1 MTPEIRK
8 ETDME
13 NIRLLDC
20 TLRDGGYIN
29 DWNFGEKTIRSIIDR
44 LIEAKTDLVE
54 VGFLRNCTYDPDRT
68 LFHSV
73 RELKKVLP
81 SSHGNTKFV
90 AMALHNQY
98 DIRNLEECDGTVD
111 AVRVTFHDYDVE
123 EGLDFCRKV
132 KEKGYQLFIN
142 PINIMGYR
150 DQELVK
156 LLKKVSN
163 LEPYGFSIVDTFGSM
178 TKKELVRIYSL
189 CENNLDEAIV
199 LGLHLHE
206 NMAQSFLLAQT
217 FLEMKDPRR
226 NCVLDASL
234 NGMGRVPGN
243 LCLELIMDYM
253 NRSYGKDYDI
263 DPVLDAIEEYITP
276 IKSREPWGYMAEYF
290 ISAKYNLHRNYAEY
304 LLSKGTLTARDMH
317 QILKMLPENK
327 KSAFDPACIEELY
340 QEYKN
345 QTVSDQAS
353 LGSLKQIF
361 EGRAVVLLAP
371 GTSLEYQWDKVK
383 DYIRSQKAIIVSAN
397 FYFAEQ
403 EGGFAFFSNAKRF
416 AEYQALRKQDI
427 HVILT
432 SNITK
437 GVRPGDD
444 VINYRRLAMEGEE
457 PSENCGIMILRLM
470 SLLKVK
476 EAALAGFDGYTSE
489 GEDYMKGY
497 FGAFQNARE
506 GDNRKITGEIRK
518 LQKKIKILFLTPS
531 QYEEAV

>member
-1 MTPEIRK
+1 
-8 ETDME
+8 ME
-13 NIRLLDC
+13 AIRLLDC

-29 DWNFGEKTIRSIIDR
+29 DWNFQKKTIKSIIDR

-54 VGFLRNCTYDPDRT
+54 AGFLRNCTYDPNYT
-68 LFHSV
+68 VFNSI
-73 RELKKVLP
+73 REVKKILP
-81 SSHGNTKFV
+81 SNHDKTKFV
-90 AMALHNQY
+90 VMALHNQY
-98 DIRNLEECDGTVD
+98 DIRNLEECDGTVE

-123 EGLDFCRKV
+123 EGMDFCRKV

-150 DQELVK
+150 DEELVE
-156 LLKKVSN
+156 LLKKAGD
-163 LEPYGFSIVDTFGSM
+163 LGPYGFSIVDTFGSM

-189 CENNLDEAIV
+189 CENNLDENIV

-217 FLEMKDPRR
+217 FLEMKDPKR

-243 LCLELIMDYM
+243 LCMELIMDYL
-253 NRSYGKDYDI
+253 NRSYGKSYDI

-276 IKSREPWGYMAEYF
+276 IKAREPWGYMAEYF
-290 ISAKYNLHRNYAEY
+290 LSAKYNLHRNYAEY
-304 LLSKGTLTARDMH
+304 LLSKGTLTTRDMH
-317 QILKMLPENK
+317 QILKRLPENK
-327 KSAFDPACIEELY
+327 KSVFDAACIEKLY
-340 QEYKN
+340 QDYEN

-353 LGSLKQIF
+353 LRSLKQIF
-361 EGRAVVLLAP
+361 EGRTAVLLAP
-371 GTSLEYQWDKVK
+371 GKSLEYQWDKVK
-383 DYIRSQKAIIVSAN
+383 DYAKCHKAILVSAN
-397 FYFAEQ
+397 FYFEEQ

-416 AEYQALRKQDI
+416 AEYRTLRKIDT

-437 GVRPGDD
+437 GVHPGDD
-444 VINYRRLAMEGEE
+444 VINYQRLAAEGEE
-457 PSENCGIMILRLM
+457 PSENCGIMLLRLM
-470 SLLKVK
+470 SLVG
-476 EAALAGFDGYTSE
+476 ARQVALAGFDGYTPK
-489 GEDYMKGY
+489 GDNYMKGY

-506 GDNRKITGEIRK
+506 DDNQKTAREIRK
-518 LQKKIKILFLTPS
+518 LKKKMDILFLTPS